1 MKTIML
7 IRRFWLIMF
16 VITGFTMIS
25 CSDVGDS
32 ESEEEV
38 VDFELIYGSW
48 KSTFNAGGYQ
58 LIHFLHQDGTYVLE
72 EVDDKGG
79 HWIERGFF
87 QLNGNDLILD
97 IDDNDEKEDKYKFRI
112 HKLTSSLLGIQLTD
126 IYSYGKWESVDGNG
140 GKDEQIL
147 LFKKVK

>member
-1 MKTIML
+1 METIML
-7 IRRFWLIMF
+7 IKRLWLIMF

-25 CSDVGDS
+25 CSDDSDS

-38 VDFELIYGSW
+38 EDSTLIYGSW
-48 KSTFNAGGYQ
+48 KCTFSAGGYQ
-58 LIHFLHQDGTYVLE
+58 LIHFHQDGTYVLE
-72 EVDDKGG
+72 EVDDKDG
-79 HWIERGFF
+79 HWIEHGFF

-126 IYSYGKWESVDGNG
+126 IYSYGKWESVVGNG

>member
-1 MKTIML
+1 METIML
-7 IRRFWLIMF
+7 IKRLWLIMF

-25 CSDVGDS
+25 CSDDSDS

-38 VDFELIYGSW
+38 GDSTLIYGSW
-48 KSTFNAGGYQ
+48 KRTYSDGGYQ
-58 LIHFLHQDGTYVLE
+58 LISFHQDGTFVIQ
-72 EVDDKGG
+72 EVYEDGG
-79 HWIERGFF
+79 DFNYAGFF

-126 IYSYGKWESVDGNG
+126 IYSYGKWESVVGNG

>member
-1 MKTIML
+1 ML
-7 IRRFWLIMF
+7 IKRFWLIMF

-25 CSDVGDS
+25 CSDDSDS

-38 VDFELIYGSW
+38 EDSTLIYGSW
-48 KSTFNAGGYQ
+48 KCTFSAGGYQ
-58 LIHFLHQDGTYVLE
+58 LISFHQDGTYVLQ
-72 EVDDKGG
+72 EVDEDGG
-79 HWIERGFF
+79 DWMEHGFF

-97 IDDNDEKEDKYKFRI
+97 IDDNDEMEDKYKFRI

-126 IYSYGKWESVDGNG
+126 IYSYGKWKSVVGNG
-140 GKDEQIL
+140 GKDEQID